1 MITRQVL
8 VVDRLARRGE
18 TIAAAESLTGGLLT
32 AALTDP
38 PGASR
43 VVRGGVVSYQT
54 EIKTTLLGVDP
65 GLLRHVGAVHPD
77 VAEQMALG
85 VRRVLSAT
93 WGVATTGVAGPDPL
107 DGVPVGTVFIAVAG
121 PAGPVIRQLAL
132 AGDRASV
139 RRKTVAAVVDLVA
152 ELTE

>member
-1 MITRQVL
+1 M

-38 PGASR
+38 PGSSR

-65 GLLRHVGAVHPD
+65 GLLRRVGAVHPD

-85 VRRVLSAT
+85 VRQALSAT
-93 WGVATTGVAGPDPL
+93 WGLATTGVAGPDPL

-121 PAGPVIRQLAL
+121 PPGPVVRQLAL
-132 AGDRASV
+132 TGDRAGI

-152 ELTE
+152 ELTA